1 MRKYLI
7 MVAMAVSF
15 AAPAF
20 AATDFYVQQ
29 DAKTHKCSVA
39 STKPDGKTMM
49 MIGKVSYKSQADAE
63 AAMKAAKECK
73 A

>member
-1 MRKYLI
+1 MKKYVIAGLL
-7 MVAMAVSF
+7 VAGFVT
-15 AAPAF
+15 PAF
-20 AATDFYVQQ
+20 AADFYVAQN
-29 DAKTHKCSVA
+29 ATSHKCSVM
-39 STKPDGKTMM
+39 SKKPDGKTMM

>member
-1 MRKYLI
+1 MHKYLI
-7 MVAMAVSF
+7 TAALAISF

-20 AATDFYVQQ
+20 AASTFYVQQ

-39 STKPDGKTMM
+39 TTKPDGTAMM
-49 MIGKVSYKSQADAE
+49 MVGKVTFTSQADAE